1 MVLCVKRGVFNT
13 AINIEMS
20 PGVIYSKTLGSPRGG
35 ARLMGPHGRLGG
47 GGKPGPLLENEG
59 GWSIP
64 EAAGARGCLLGC
76 AGPTRGSFR
85 AATPAGGEE
94 EKEWGHEGEGG
105 ELSQT
110 LWGLLQTLEGRAQ
123 AGRRPLEVGPHPPWT
138 QVLPD
143 FLGGDT
149 PRQVGD
155 RSWLEREKCPE
166 KRTVPVGSGDVCS
179 TVHGSYQ
186 LSTDPPTPPTTAS
199 HPAQPQP
206 RTCM

>member
-35 ARLMGPHGRLGG
+35 ARLIGPHGRLGG
-47 GGKPGPLLENEG
+47 GGKPGPLLNEG

-94 EKEWGHEGEGG
+94 EKEWDHEGEGG

-123 AGRRPLEVGPHPPWT
+123 AGRGPLEVGPHPPWA
-138 QVLPD
+138 QSSRD

-155 RSWLEREKCPE
+155 RSWLEGEMP
-166 KRTVPVGSGDVCS
+166 
-179 TVHGSYQ
+179 
-186 LSTDPPTPPTTAS
+186 
-199 HPAQPQP
+199 
-206 RTCM
+206 

>member
-1 MVLCVKRGVFNT
+1 MGVFNT

-76 AGPTRGSFR
+76 AGPTRSSFR
-85 AATPAGGEE
+85 AATPAGGE
-94 EKEWGHEGEGG
+94 KRRNGTTRARVGNSARPYGG
-105 ELSQT
+105 SSRP
-110 LWGLLQTLEGRAQ
+110 WRAGLKLG
-123 AGRRPLEVGPHPPWT
+123 GGPLEVGPHPPWT
-138 QVLPD
+138 QSSRD

-155 RSWLEREKCPE
+155 RSWLEGEMP
-166 KRTVPVGSGDVCS
+166 
-179 TVHGSYQ
+179 
-186 LSTDPPTPPTTAS
+186 
-199 HPAQPQP
+199 
-206 RTCM
+206 